1 MERLWAPWRM
11 SYILNSRQ
19 PGCFMC
25 DLLQAEQDE
34 KNMVLKRGE
43 TCALLLNRYPYNNG
57 HLMAAPY
64 RHVGDFAGMTPA
76 ERCEMT
82 ELAGLACSI
91 LRKTHQPD
99 GFNIGI
105 NIGAAA
111 GAGLVDHVH
120 MHVVPRWEGDTNFLA
135 VLGGVKV
142 IPQPLDE
149 LWRQLREALKSL

>member
-25 DLLQAEQDE
+25 DLLQADRDAE
-34 KNMVLKRGE
+34 NMILKRGE
-43 TCALLLNRYPYNNG
+43 TGALLLNRYPYNNG
-57 HLMAAPY
+57 HLMAATY
-64 RHVGDFAGMTPA
+64 RHVSDLAAMNPA
-76 ERCEMT
+76 ERAEMT
-82 ELAGLACSI
+82 ELAALACTL
-91 LRKTHQPD
+91 LRKTHRPD

-105 NIGAAA
+105 NIGAAS

-120 MHVVPRWEGDTNFLA
+120 MHIVPRWEGDTNFMA

-149 LWRQLREALKSL
+149 LWHQLCDALNSQ